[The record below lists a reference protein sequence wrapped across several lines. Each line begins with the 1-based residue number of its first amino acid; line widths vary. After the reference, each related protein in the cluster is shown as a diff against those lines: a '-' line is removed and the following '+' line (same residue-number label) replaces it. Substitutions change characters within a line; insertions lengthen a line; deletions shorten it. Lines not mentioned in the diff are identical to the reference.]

1 MMNGGDEDPLSHKI
15 SMPRWRWARTAIL
28 ALTLAPLRVAL
39 VAATLLLG
47 WALSSIGLWGLSDEE
62 LNSQPLDSWRARL
75 KAAVRVLGRLT
86 LRSEIIFS
94 ASFFVVTILKFTR
107 IE

>member
-1 MMNGGDEDPLSHKI
+1 MLETTSMNGGDEDPLSHKI
-15 SMPRWRWARTAIL
+15 SMPHWRWARTAVL

-39 VAATLLLG
+39 LAATYLLC

-62 LNSQPLDSWRARL
+62 LNAQPLDLWRARL

-86 LRSEIIFS
+86 LRSEIILAARLFY
-94 ASFFVVTILKFTR
+94 IL
-107 IE
+107 